1 MLVESYSMSSLWF
14 DAAAGIHGSKGSKS
28 YSESGSKGSKSKA
41 NKSKDGGVD
50 TRRVPNCDPTPPPPI
65 VGVSAVIARDDAVS
79 LLSTSPPVV
88 IDVLEN
94 DASFP
99 SGAELFISSV
109 SNADPASGTCDVN
122 GDTMS
127 IVYTPP
133 VSPRFVGNVVCQYE
147 TCIVGEPT
155 CSSANVIISVLPEVV
170 AEDDSI
176 SVLSTSNSG
185 ESINVLE
192 NDETIPSG
200 YSLIVQA
207 ITSPPA
213 FGTAVVSIDNAD
225 VLYTPDP
232 TFTGEVTFEY
242 EACYV
247 GGDSCDTAIVT
258 VTIVPVVDAV
268 DDAISVSILASI
280 GGEVVDVLANDVSF
294 PAGQAINVTA
304 ITRNPSNGTS
314 TIGADM
320 SAVVYAPPSDFI
332 GEVTFEYEACLE
344 DGTTCDKANVT
355 ISVEPEVVALNDA
368 ASVVASGP
376 QVSISVLSNDD
387 TIPTGGS
394 LIIKGITDGPASG
407 TSVVSGDRSTI
418 LYTPPP
424 SDDGFIGEDF
434 EYEACLDDGVELTC
448 DTATVTVSV
457 DPVFIDTVGPT
468 SSGPTPSPS
477 LIPTDIPTLV
487 PSSFSPSRLQRMCHL
502 QAL

>member
-1 MLVESYSMSSLWF
+1 M
-14 DAAAGIHGSKGSKS
+14 
-28 YSESGSKGSKSKA
+28 
-41 NKSKDGGVD
+41 
-50 TRRVPNCDPTPPPPI
+50 
-65 VGVSAVIARDDAVS
+65 
-79 LLSTSPPVV
+79 
-88 IDVLEN
+88 
-94 DASFP
+94 
-99 SGAELFISSV
+99 
-109 SNADPASGTCDVN
+109 
-122 GDTMS
+122 
-127 IVYTPP
+127 
-133 VSPRFVGNVVCQYE
+133 
-147 TCIVGEPT
+147 
-155 CSSANVIISVLPEVV
+155 PEVV
-170 AEDDSI
+170 AEDDI
-176 SVLSTSNSG
+176 VSVLSTTSNG
-185 ESINVLE
+185 GDSINVLE

-314 TIGADM
+314 TIAADM

-477 LIPTDIPTLV
+477 LISTDIPTLV
-487 PSSFSPSRLQRMCHL
+487 PSFSPSKAPTDVPTSSPSFEVSKTVTVEGLGYLSPLAHTRFLL
-502 QAL
+502 IISTYIAND

>member
-1 MLVESYSMSSLWF
+1 M
-14 DAAAGIHGSKGSKS
+14 
-28 YSESGSKGSKSKA
+28 
-41 NKSKDGGVD
+41 
-50 TRRVPNCDPTPPPPI
+50 
-65 VGVSAVIARDDAVS
+65 
-79 LLSTSPPVV
+79 
-88 IDVLEN
+88 
-94 DASFP
+94 
-99 SGAELFISSV
+99 
-109 SNADPASGTCDVN
+109 
-122 GDTMS
+122 
-127 IVYTPP
+127 
-133 VSPRFVGNVVCQYE
+133 
-147 TCIVGEPT
+147 
-155 CSSANVIISVLPEVV
+155 PEVV
-170 AEDDSI
+170 AEDDI
-176 SVLSTSNSG
+176 VSVLSTTSNG
-185 ESINVLE
+185 GDSINVLE

-355 ISVEPEVVALNDA
+355 ISVEPE
-368 ASVVASGP
+368 
-376 QVSISVLSNDD
+376 ILS
-387 TIPTGGS
+387 TRH
-394 LIIKGITDGPASG
+394 AWMM
-407 TSVVSGDRSTI
+407 
-418 LYTPPP
+418 
-424 SDDGFIGEDF
+424 
-434 EYEACLDDGVELTC
+434 EL
-448 DTATVTVSV
+448 S
-457 DPVFIDTVGPT
+457 
-468 SSGPTPSPS
+468 
-477 LIPTDIPTLV
+477 
-487 PSSFSPSRLQRMCHL
+487 
-502 QAL
+502 